1 MKERGRKGGTGRWK
15 DRPMSSWLRNINFQS
30 DWHVME
36 GTKKEGWADERKCGR
51 KGRFRRTGGRKE
63 GRRVYKAG
71 RQVGRKEGYK
81 RKEGRL

>member
-1 MKERGRKGGTGRWK
+1 
-15 DRPMSSWLRNINFQS
+15 
-30 DWHVME
+30 ME